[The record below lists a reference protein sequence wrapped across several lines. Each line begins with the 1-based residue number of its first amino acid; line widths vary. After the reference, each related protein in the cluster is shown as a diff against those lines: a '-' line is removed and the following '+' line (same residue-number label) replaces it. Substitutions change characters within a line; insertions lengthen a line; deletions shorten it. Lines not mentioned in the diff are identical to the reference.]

1 VVRRRLSHFVL
12 VLLLIEL
19 LDELVFGAF
28 EAAWPLIRDD
38 LALSYA
44 QVGLLLS
51 VPSVAGNLI
60 ESVLAVLGDVWRRR
74 VIVLGGGVVFTL
86 ALGLT
91 AASQTFWPLMFSLVL
106 FYPAS
111 GAFVSLSQ
119 ATLMDIDGSR
129 REQNMAR
136 WTFAGSVG
144 VVLGPLILGLGALA
158 GLGWR
163 WVIGL
168 MAALALMLLL
178 ISSRMPYPDGE
189 EQGSRPDAKAVLN
202 GLRDAV
208 RAIGRPRVLHWLVL
222 LEFSD
227 LMLDVLL
234 GFLALYLVDVGG
246 ATPAQAGLAVA
257 VWTGVG
263 LLGDLVLIPLLERV
277 RGLQYLRWS
286 AFIELLLFPAMLL
299 APGFVLKLVL
309 LGLLGFFNSGWYAIL
324 QAQLYAALPGQS
336 GVALAA
342 KNLSG
347 LVAGLIPLFLGLAAQ
362 NWGLGTAIWLLL
374 AGPVAL
380 LVGLRSIRA

>member
-1 VVRRRLSHFVL
+1 VFRKRFSHFVL
-12 VLLLIEL
+12 LLLLIEL

-44 QVGLLLS
+44 QIGLLLS
-51 VPSVAGNLI
+51 VPSFAGNLI
-60 ESVLAVLGDVWRRR
+60 EPVLAILGDVWRRR

-91 AASQTFWPLMFSLVL
+91 AASQTFGLLMLSLFL

-119 ATLMDIDGSR
+119 ATLMDIDESR

-136 WTFAGSVG
+136 WTFAGSIG
-144 VVLGPLILGLGALA
+144 VVVGPLLLGLGALT
-158 GLGWR
+158 GLGWH

-168 MAALALMLLL
+168 MAALALVLVL
-178 ISSRMPYPDGE
+178 ISSRMPYPDGAE
-189 EQGSRPDAKAVLN
+189 RGARPDLRTVGS
-202 GLRDAV
+202 GLRDAL
-208 RAIGRPRVLHWLVL
+208 RAIGRPGVLRWLAL

-263 LLGDLVLIPLLERV
+263 LLGDFALIPLLERV
-277 RGLQYLRWS
+277 RGLRYLRWS
-286 AFIELLLFPAMLL
+286 ALIELLLFPAMLL
-299 APGFVLKLVL
+299 TPDFTLKLVL
-309 LGLLGFFNSGWYAIL
+309 LGMLGFFNSGWYAIL
-324 QAQLYAALPGQS
+324 QAQLYEALPGQS
-336 GVALAA
+336 GVALVA

-347 LVAGLIPLFLGLAAQ
+347 LVAGLIPLVLGLAAQ
-362 NWGLGTAIWLLL
+362 HWGLGTAIWLLL
-374 AGPVAL
+374 AGPIAL
-380 LVGLRSIRA
+380 LIGLRNIRA

>member
-1 VVRRRLSHFVL
+1 VFRKRFSHFVL
-12 VLLLIEL
+12 LLLLIEL

-44 QVGLLLS
+44 QIGLLLS
-51 VPSVAGNLI
+51 VPSFAGNLI
-60 ESVLAVLGDVWRRR
+60 EPVLAILGDVWRRR

-91 AASQTFWPLMFSLVL
+91 AASRTFWLLMLSLVL

-119 ATLMDIDGSR
+119 ATLMDIDESR

-136 WTFAGSVG
+136 WTFAGSIG
-144 VVLGPLILGLGALA
+144 VVVGPLLLGLGALT

-168 MAALALMLLL
+168 MAALALVLVL
-178 ISSRMPYPDGE
+178 ISSRMPYPDGAE
-189 EQGSRPDAKAVLN
+189 RGARPDLRTVGS
-202 GLRDAV
+202 GLRDAL
-208 RAIGRPRVLHWLVL
+208 RAIGRPGVLRWLAL

-263 LLGDLVLIPLLERV
+263 LLGDFALIPLLERV
-277 RGLQYLRWS
+277 RGLRYLRWS
-286 AFIELLLFPAMLL
+286 ALIELLLFPAMLL
-299 APGFVLKLVL
+299 TPDFTLKLVL
-309 LGLLGFFNSGWYAIL
+309 LGMLGFFNSGWYAIL
-324 QAQLYAALPGQS
+324 QAQLYEALPGQS
-336 GVALAA
+336 GVALVA

-347 LVAGLIPLFLGLAAQ
+347 LVAGLIPLVLGLAAQ
-362 NWGLGTAIWLLL
+362 HWGLGTAIWLLL
-374 AGPVAL
+374 AGPIVL
-380 LVGLRSIRA
+380 LIGLRNVRA